1 MADYQMTLSF
11 GSSVIHIPVLPEK
24 LTVKSPGKNETTTVL
39 ELGEVS
45 LLRRR
50 GLRQVSWESHFPA
63 HDAPYVSAWEGLSP
77 VDYVRDIED
86 WRDTRESGRLSIT
99 GTDLN
104 INMAVA
110 VEDFSYEERGGEVGD
125 IYYSLTLKEW
135 KDYSAVT
142 VSLPSPSR
150 AVKSAPKRSGKPAAA
165 SSKTHTVVNGDC
177 LWAIAQKYY
186 GDGSRYPDAVP
197 EEQGDHRRQK
207 QGYRKPEVHH
217 LPRAETDPVRR

>member
-1 MADYQMTLSF
+1 MADYQMTLAF
-11 GSSVIHIPVLPEK
+11 GSTVIHIPVMPEK
-24 LTVKSPGKNETTTVL
+24 LTVKSPGKNETATVL
-39 ELGEVS
+39 ELGEIN
-45 LLRRR
+45 RIKQR
-50 GLRQVSWESHFPA
+50 GLREVSWESHFPA
-63 HDAPYVSAWEGLSP
+63 NNAPYVTGWEGLSP

-86 WRDTRESGRLSIT
+86 ARDTRESGRFSIT

-142 VSLPSPSR
+142 VSLPAPKR
-150 AVKSAPKRSGKPAAA
+150 AVKSKPKRSGKPAAA
-165 SSKTHTVVNGDC
+165 SSRTHTVVKGDC

-186 GDGSRYPDAVP
+186 GDGSKYPQLYQKNKATIDARNKGTGNPKYTIYVGTVL
-197 EEQGDHRRQK
+197 Q
-207 QGYRKPEVHH
+207 
-217 LPRAETDPVRR
+217 L

>member
-11 GSSVIHIPVLPEK
+11 GSTAIFIPVMPEK
-24 LTVKSPGKNETTTVL
+24 LTVKSPGKNETATVL
-39 ELGEVS
+39 ELGEIN
-45 LLRRR
+45 RIRQR
-50 GLRQVSWESHFPA
+50 GLREVSWESHFPA
-63 HDAPYVSAWEGLSP
+63 HDAPYVSAWENRSP
-77 VDYVRDIED
+77 ADYVRDIED

-125 IYYSLTLKEW
+125 IYYSITLKEW

-165 SSKTHTVVNGDC
+165 SSKSHTVVKGDC

-186 GDGSRYPDAVP
+186 GDGSKYP
-197 EEQGDHRRQK
+197 QLYQK
-207 QGYRKPEVHH
+207 NKATIDGKNKGTGNPAFTIYPGQK
-217 LPRAETDPVRR
+217 LIL